1 MKKTFWFCFWLLAGL
16 IVGSL
21 LASACAGVPALS
33 WLAYGQ
39 SLSFSP
45 AANMIILDFS
55 LNVTFRLNLAQIIC
69 VLVAMFCSHHF
80 WF

>member
-1 MKKTFWFCFWLLAGL
+1 MKKTFWFFFWLLTGL

-21 LASACAGVPALS
+21 LANLCAGIGALS

-39 SLSFSP
+39 SLSFAP
-45 AANMIILDFS
+45 AANLVILDFS

-69 VLVAMFCSHHF
+69 VLIAMICSRHF
-80 WF
+80 HF